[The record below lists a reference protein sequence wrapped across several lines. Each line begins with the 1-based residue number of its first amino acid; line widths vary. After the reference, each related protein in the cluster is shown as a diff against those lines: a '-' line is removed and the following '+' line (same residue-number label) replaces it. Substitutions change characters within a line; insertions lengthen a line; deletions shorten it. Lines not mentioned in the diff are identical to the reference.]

1 MFWERWDDLTL
12 ILFILF
18 SSSVLEFFKGY
29 LGLQNLKVRTRI
41 LSDRP
46 EGALRTRLAVEVG
59 LLEVLMAT
67 IDGCKVVVVARM
79 RLICVPFLGLGIGI
93 GTGMSSKFFKP
104 ISLGSQNS
112 RLLDDSDDSPQE
124 MNIV

>member
-1 MFWERWDDLTL
+1 MFWETWDDSTL
-12 ILFILF
+12 IVFILF
-18 SSSVLEFFKGY
+18 TSTLLEFFKGY

-46 EGALRTRLAVEVG
+46 DGTLRTRMAMEIG
-59 LLEVLMAT
+59 ILEVLMAT

-79 RLICVPFLGLGIGI
+79 RLICIPFLGLGIGI

-104 ISLGSQNS
+104 ISLSS
-112 RLLDDSDDSPQE
+112 RDPRLLDDESPPE